1 MLVDSHAHIFKEY
14 YDDID
19 NVVINAKKNNVLK
32 IVNCATSLNNID
44 EVILTSKQH
53 GFYYALGIHPEEVNS
68 FDNDTKIRIKKY
80 ILDNIDDEK
89 FIAIGEIGLDFYY
102 GKETKEKQIELLEFQ
117 MSLAEKYNKPVII
130 HSRDAT
136 LDTINVLKRYKVK
149 GVIHCFS
156 GSYETACEYIK
167 MGYMIG
173 IGGLVTFK
181 NSNLKNYIE
190 KIGIDNII
198 LETDSPYMT
207 PEPFRGKKN
216 EPKNVLE
223 IAIFLS
229 KILNISLEKIAK
241 KTTKNCAKIFDIIE

>member
-53 GFYYALGIHPEEVNS
+53 GFYYALGIHPEEVNN
-68 FDNDTKIRIKKY
+68 FDNDTKIRIEKY

-167 MGYMIG
+167 MGFMIG

-229 KILNISLEKIAK
+229 KILNISLEKIAE